1 MASHPGKKV
10 SPDWDSMRSEVEGS
24 PDWYRDL
31 IEHSQDL
38 LCVHNLEGRFLSVN
52 TVAARLLGYS
62 VEEMLQ
68 KPMRDFL
75 DPQYSAQFDTYLEE
89 IRQKGERHGLLAV
102 LTRSGEQRIWEYH
115 NTLVANRPVTNTPV

>member
-1 MASHPGKKV
+1 MASHPAGKV
-10 SPDWDSMRSEVEGS
+10 SPDLDSMRPDVEGS

-31 IEHSQDL
+31 VEHSQNL

-62 VEEMLQ
+62 IEEMLR

-75 DPQYSAQFDTYLEE
+75 DPQYSAQFETYLEE
-89 IRQKGERHGLLAV
+89 ISQKGERHGLL
-102 LTRSGEQRIWEYH
+102 
-115 NTLVANRPVTNTPV
+115 